1 MSLVH
6 LTKEE
11 RTFIKEG
18 INSLMND
25 YMRTLNQTHTSS
37 FMFADPEKAR
47 EKIYDNMDKLED
59 LLERFELYE

>member
-1 MSLVH
+1 MSLIH

-11 RTFIKEG
+11 RKLIKEG

-37 FMFADPEKAR
+37 FMFADPEEAR
-47 EKIYDNMDKLED
+47 EKIYDTMDKLED